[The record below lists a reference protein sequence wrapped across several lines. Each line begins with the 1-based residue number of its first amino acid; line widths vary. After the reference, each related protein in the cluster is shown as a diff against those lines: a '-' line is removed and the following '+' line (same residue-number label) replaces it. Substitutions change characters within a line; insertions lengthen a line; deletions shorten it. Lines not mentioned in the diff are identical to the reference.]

1 MLAKPPL
8 WEKPFGFAKY
18 NPVEPLGLSDAVFD
32 AGYITSLLIRDVPP
46 GLSLNER
53 AKAVNVIFFFFTLFF
68 FLEKE
73 LFYLRLRERKYK
85 FQGHPPFKDGLQ
97 KVLFVSTF
105 SFFICRHISDFCVE
119 DSRSGSSDQFIVG

>member
-32 AGYITSLLIRDVPP
+32 AGYITNWLIRDVPP
-46 GLSLNER
+46 WLNLNEH
-53 AKAVNVIFFFFTLFF
+53 AKAVNVILFF
-68 FLEKE
+68 YIFFSLRKSFSTSDCVKE
-73 LFYLRLRERKYK
+73 NKNTKATPL
-85 FQGHPPFKDGLQ
+85 FKDGLQ

-105 SFFICRHISDFCVE
+105 SFFICRHSSDFCVE